1 MATFQPGFRFYPTE
15 EELVS
20 FYLSH
25 RLQGHNQTDLDRVI
39 PVVDIYDL
47 EPSQLPNYSG
57 ELCKEDKEQWFFF
70 VPMHERE
77 ARGGRTNRTTAS
89 GYWKAT
95 GSPSYVYSSQNKVI
109 GVKKTMVYYR
119 GKAPL
124 GRKTRWKMNE
134 YKAIEEQVIAGAST
148 SCAAPRLRHEMSV
161 CRVYVISGTFRA
173 FDRRP
178 LGTAI
183 MEPVDEPQDGQEN
196 IVTRTSSSAEYIYR
210 ETDIGNTM
218 IIDNAGVSCS
228 EPMIIHHAAP
238 FSGEE

>member
-1 MATFQPGFRFYPTE
+1 MQ
-15 EELVS
+15 
-20 FYLSH
+20 
-25 RLQGHNQTDLDRVI
+25 
-39 PVVDIYDL
+39 
-47 EPSQLPNYSG
+47 
-57 ELCKEDKEQWFFF
+57 
-70 VPMHERE
+70 
-77 ARGGRTNRTTAS
+77 
-89 GYWKAT
+89 
-95 GSPSYVYSSQNKVI
+95 
-109 GVKKTMVYYR
+109 
-119 GKAPL
+119 
-124 GRKTRWKMNE
+124 
-134 YKAIEEQVIAGAST
+134 
-148 SCAAPRLRHEMSV
+148 LRHEMSV

-238 FSGEE
+238 FSGED